1 MRIRTAGLALVLMLG
16 GCGEDTSAP
25 GVAVLVGQLG
35 VAGEFPARLIGL
47 HVAAE
52 LQFGCTSVGT
62 DEPVELGPDGRFVF
76 EGRFRPSG
84 LALGGGQKARVL
96 GQVIADEVSSLCRLT
111 AERFSQVGVGEWI
124 ACGWTIAPE
133 TGGSSGD
140 SDSAAIIEAAR
151 EFSAAYAALSP

>member
-1 MRIRTAGLALVLMLG
+1 MRIRTAGLALVLLLG

-25 GVAVLVGQLG
+25 GVAVLVGQWG

-96 GQVIADEVSSLCRLT
+96 GQVIADEVSLT
-111 AERFSQVGVGEWI
+111 VDVI
-124 ACGWTIAPE
+124 
-133 TGGSSGD
+133 GD
-140 SDSAAIIEAAR
+140 GIPGQR
-151 EFSAAYAALSP
+151 